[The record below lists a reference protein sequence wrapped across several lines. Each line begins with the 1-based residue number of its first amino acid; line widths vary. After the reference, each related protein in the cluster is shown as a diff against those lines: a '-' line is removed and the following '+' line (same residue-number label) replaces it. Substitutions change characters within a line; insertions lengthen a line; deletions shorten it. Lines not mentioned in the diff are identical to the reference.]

1 MQAEFM
7 ILDKNFRAVDIID
20 VYESFI
26 WTDRYNAYGD
36 FEIYTPSTKEAI
48 EKYVRNYYICSTHTD
63 HLMIIDESK
72 IESDAEYGN
81 HLTIKGISL
90 ESILNRRIV
99 WKKTT
104 LDGYLQGQIEK
115 LLNEN
120 VISPSDQKRK
130 IPNFIFE
137 ASENEAIT
145 SLKVSMQFTG
155 DTLYDAI
162 RKMCNVNSIG
172 FKITLNSDNQ
182 FVFKLYSGTDRSY
195 TQTKNPYVV
204 FSPNFE
210 NIVNS
215 NYYSTDRNLKNV
227 ALVAGED
234 QGSSRKTVTID
245 ETGATGLERR
255 ELFVDARDISSQK
268 DDGTSMTT
276 AQYNYLLQGRGY
288 ENLSEYKENSAF
300 DGQVESTQLYQYGR
314 DFYMGDITQ
323 LENEYGME
331 SKVRVVEFI
340 HSENN
345 SDGIQDYPTFEVLSE
360 DS

>member
-7 ILDKNFRAVDIID
+7 ILDQNFRAVDVID

-26 WTDRYNAYGD
+26 WTDRYSAYGD
-36 FEIYTPSTKEAI
+36 FEIYTPSNIEAI
-48 EKYVRNYYICSTHTD
+48 DKFKRDYYICSTHTD
-63 HLMIIDESK
+63 HIMIIDESK
-72 IESDAEYGN
+72 IESDTEFGN
-81 HLTIKGISL
+81 HLTVKGLSL
-90 ESILNRRIV
+90 ESILLRRIV
-99 WKKTT
+99 WKQTV
-104 LDGYLQGQIEK
+104 LDGYLQGQVQK

-120 VISPSDQKRK
+120 VISPSDTKRK

-137 ASENEAIT
+137 PSTDPAIT
-145 SLKVSMQFTG
+145 ALKVSAQFTG

-162 RKMCNVNSIG
+162 KKICDISSIG
-172 FKITLNSDNQ
+172 FKITLNDNNQ
-182 FVFKLYSGTDRSY
+182 FVFKLYAGEDRSY
-195 TQTKNPYVV
+195 SQTKNPYVV

-215 NYYSTDRNLKNV
+215 NYYSSNRNLKNV

-234 QGSSRKTVTID
+234 QGSSRRTVTID
-245 ETGATGLERR
+245 DKNSSGLFRR

-268 DDGTSMTT
+268 EDGTSMTT
-276 AQYNYLLQGRGY
+276 TQYDALLKNRGY
-288 ENLSEYKENSAF
+288 ENLNEHKETSAF

-314 DFYMGDITQ
+314 DFFMGDITQ

-331 SKVRVVEFI
+331 SRVRVIEFI

-345 SDGIQDYPTFEVLSE
+345 SDGTQDYPTFEVLE
-360 DS
+360 ETA